1 MKPKITLLGA
11 GPGDPDLITVKG
23 MKALQNADVVMYDAL
38 ANEVLLEY
46 SPSHCK
52 HIYVGKRANDCKFT
66 QDEINA
72 MLISEAL
79 AHGHVV
85 RLKGGDPYVFGRGH
99 EELEEIKKAGI
110 EAEIIPGIS
119 SAIAAPQSVGIPV
132 TRRGL
137 SDSFWVMTG
146 HTTEGFT
153 SNELISAVKTDATV
167 IILMGLG
174 RLSTIVETYKSVY
187 KHHLPIAVIQNGT
200 LPNQKAVVS
209 TIENIEEDVKKAEI
223 KTPAIIVIGSVAAL
237 ANEEFYSENYK
248 KNLQN
253 TKNMAYSDI
262 PNPFGTEEPSQ
273 RNTQF
278 AIRNTN
284 DLFPVFLKLH
294 ELRLLIVGGGYVG
307 LEKITAVLQNSPL
320 ANITLVSPEIRPE
333 IQQLAKEYPN
343 IKLEFKCFQTKDL
356 GDKDLVIV
364 ATNDKELNKD
374 IKGWAKQVGI
384 LCNVADTPDQCDFYL
399 GSVVKK
405 GSLKLAISTNGQSPT
420 MAKRIREALEDVF
433 PDELEAVFSQ
443 LREIRKQLKGD
454 FEEKVRKLDEITR
467 VISEKGENTEGGKKT
482 IES

>member
-38 ANEVLLEY
+38 ANEVLLDY
-46 SPSHCK
+46 SPPHCK
-52 HIYVGKRANDCKFT
+52 KIYVGKRANDCAFT

-72 MLISEAL
+72 MLIAEAL

-99 EELEEIKKAGI
+99 EELEEIRKAGI

-119 SAIAAPQSVGIPV
+119 SAIAAPQAVGIPV

-167 IILMGLG
+167 VILMGLG
-174 RLSTIVETYKSVY
+174 RLSTIVETYKSVH
-187 KHHLPIAVIQNGT
+187 KHNLPIAVIQNGT
-200 LPNQKAVVS
+200 LPHQKAVVS
-209 TIENIEEDVKKAEI
+209 TIENIEEDVKNEGI

-237 ANEEFYSENYK
+237 ADAEFYSENYK
-248 KNLQN
+248 KTLENAQN
-253 TKNMAYSDI
+253 TEGPLPK
-262 PNPFGTEEPSQ
+262 FLPSK
-273 RNTQF
+273 
-278 AIRNTN
+278 N
-284 DLFPVFLKLH
+284 DLFPIFLKLH

-307 LEKITAVLQNSPL
+307 LEKLTAVLQNSPL

-333 IQQLAKEYPN
+333 IQELAKDYPN

-356 GDKDLVIV
+356 GDKDLIIV

-374 IKGWAKQVGI
+374 IKGWARQVGI
-384 LCNVADTPDQCDFYL
+384 LCNVADTPDYCDFYL

-454 FEEKVRKLDEITR
+454 FEEKVRKLDEITK
-467 VISEKGENTEGGKKT
+467 VISEKAENTEGGK
-482 IES
+482 

>member
-23 MKALQNADVVMYDAL
+23 MKALQNADVIMYDAL
-38 ANEVLLEY
+38 ANEVLLNY

-99 EELEEIKKAGI
+99 EELEEIRKAGI
-110 EAEIIPGIS
+110 EAEIIPGIT
-119 SAIAAPQSVGIPV
+119 SAIAAPQAVGIPV

-153 SNELISAVKTDATV
+153 SNELLSAVKTDATV
-167 IILMGLG
+167 VILMGLG
-174 RLSTIVETYKSVY
+174 RLSTIVETYKSVH
-187 KHHLPIAVIQNGT
+187 KHNLPIAVIQNGT
-200 LPNQKAVVS
+200 LSNQKAVVS
-209 TIENIEEDVKKAEI
+209 TIENIEEDVRKAEI

-248 KNLQN
+248 EMLKNVQN
-253 TKNMAYSDI
+253 TEGGSPKFS
-262 PNPFGTEEPSQ
+262 TSK
-273 RNTQF
+273 
-278 AIRNTN
+278 N
-284 DLFPVFLKLH
+284 DLFPIFLKLH

-333 IQQLAKEYPN
+333 IQQLTKEYPN

-433 PDELEAVFSQ
+433 PDELEDVFKK
-443 LREIRKQLKGD
+443 LREIRSQLKGD

-467 VISEKGENTEGGKKT
+467 VISEKAENTEGPV
-482 IES
+482 

>member
-1 MKPKITLLGA
+1 MTKKPKITLLGA
-11 GPGDPDLITVKG
+11 GPGDPDMMTIKG

-38 ANEVLLEY
+38 ANEVLLDY
-46 SPSHCK
+46 TPAQCK
-52 HIYVGKRANDCKFT
+52 KIYVGKRANSCAFT

-72 MLISEAL
+72 MLIKEAL
-79 AHGHVV
+79 ENGHVV

-119 SAIAAPQSVGIPV
+119 SAIAAPQAVGIPV

-174 RLSTIVETYKSVY
+174 RLSTIVETYKSVH
-187 KHHLPIAVIQNGT
+187 KHNLPIAVIQNGT

-209 TIENIEEDVKKAEI
+209 TIENIEEDVKKVEI
-223 KTPAIIVIGSVAAL
+223 KTPAVIVIGSVAAL
-237 ANEEFYSENYK
+237 AEEIFYSENYK
-248 KNLQN
+248 KTLENARN
-253 TKNMAYSDI
+253 TE
-262 PNPFGTEEPSQ
+262 GVSQ
-273 RNTQF
+273 RNTQY

-333 IQQLAKEYPN
+333 IQELAKEYPN
-343 IKLEFKCFQTKDL
+343 IKLEFKRFQTKDL

-467 VISEKGENTEGGKKT
+467 VISEKTENTEGL
-482 IES
+482 

>member
-1 MKPKITLLGA
+1 MIKKPKITLLGA

-38 ANEVLLEY
+38 ANEVLLDY
-46 SPSHCK
+46 SPPHCK

-72 MLISEAL
+72 MLIAEAL

-99 EELEEIKKAGI
+99 EELEEIRKAGI
-110 EAEIIPGIS
+110 EAEVIPGIS
-119 SAIAAPQSVGIPV
+119 SAIAAPQAVGIPV

-167 IILMGLG
+167 VILMGLG
-174 RLSTIVETYKSVY
+174 RLSTIVETYKSVH
-187 KHHLPIAVIQNGT
+187 KHNLPIAVIQNGT

-209 TIENIEEDVKKAEI
+209 TLENIEEDVKIAGI

-237 ANEEFYSENYK
+237 ANTEFYSENYK
-248 KNLQN
+248 KMLE
-253 TKNMAYSDI
+253 KGLD
-262 PNPFGTEEPSQ
+262 TEGVSPKFLPSK
-273 RNTQF
+273 
-278 AIRNTN
+278 N

-320 ANITLVSPEIRPE
+320 ANITLIAPEIRPE
-333 IQQLAKEYPN
+333 IQELAKEYPN
-343 IKLEFKCFQTKDL
+343 IKLEFKSFQTKDL

-454 FEEKVRKLDEITR
+454 FEEKVRKLDEITK
-467 VISEKGENTEGGKKT
+467 VISEKAENTEG
-482 IES
+482 SL

>member
-1 MKPKITLLGA
+1 MKPKVTLLGA
-11 GPGDPDLITVKG
+11 GPGDPDLMTIKG

-38 ANEVLLEY
+38 ANEVLLDY
-46 SPSHCK
+46 SPPHCK
-52 HIYVGKRANDCKFT
+52 KIYVGKRANDCAFT

-72 MLISEAL
+72 MLIAEAL

-99 EELEEIKKAGI
+99 EELEEIRKAGI

-119 SAIAAPQSVGIPV
+119 SAIAAPQAVGIPV

-167 IILMGLG
+167 VILMGLG
-174 RLSTIVETYKSVY
+174 RLKSIVETYKSVH

-200 LPNQKAVVS
+200 LPQQKAVVS
-209 TIENIEEDVKKAEI
+209 TIEFIEEDVKHAEI

-248 KNLQN
+248 KMLEKEQN
-253 TKNMAYSDI
+253 TEGVSPK
-262 PNPFGTEEPSQ
+262 FLPSK
-273 RNTQF
+273 
-278 AIRNTN
+278 N

-333 IQQLAKEYPN
+333 IQELAKEYTN
-343 IKLEFKCFQTKDL
+343 IKLEFKGFQTKDL

-433 PDELEAVFSQ
+433 PDELEEVFRK
-443 LREIRKQLKGD
+443 LRDIRKQLKGD

-467 VISEKGENTEGGKKT
+467 VISEKSESTEGT
-482 IES
+482 NSL

>member
-11 GPGDPDLITVKG
+11 GPGDPDLMTIKG

-38 ANEVLLEY
+38 ANEVLLDY
-46 SPSHCK
+46 SPPHCK
-52 HIYVGKRANDCKFT
+52 KIYVGKRANECAFT

-72 MLISEAL
+72 MLIAEAV

-99 EELEEIKKAGI
+99 EELLEIEKAGI

-119 SAIAAPQSVGIPV
+119 SAIAAPQAVGIPV
-132 TRRGL
+132 TRRGM

-153 SNELISAVKTDATV
+153 SDELISAVKTEATV
-167 IILMGLG
+167 VILMGLG
-174 RLSTIVETYKSVY
+174 RLKTIVETFAAVGKR
-187 KHHLPIAVIQNGT
+187 KMPIAIIQNGT

-209 TIENIEEDVKKAEI
+209 TIENIEEDVRIAGI

-237 ANEEFYSENYK
+237 ANTAFYSENYK
-248 KNLQN
+248 IFLHKEH
-253 TKNMAYSDI
+253 D
-262 PNPFGTEEPSQ
+262 TEGVSK
-273 RNTQF
+273 RNTQY

-320 ANITLVSPEIRPE
+320 ANITLIAPEIRPE
-333 IQQLAKEYPN
+333 IQDLAKEYPN
-343 IKLEFKCFQTKDL
+343 VNLEFKGFQTKDL
-356 GDKDLVIV
+356 ADKDLVIV

-433 PDELEAVFSQ
+433 PDELEDVFKK
-443 LREIRKQLKGD
+443 LRAIRQQLKGD
-454 FEEKVRKLDEITR
+454 FEEKVRRLDEITR
-467 VISEKGENTEGGKKT
+467 VISEKEENTEGGKKT
-482 IES
+482 IEP

>member
-11 GPGDPDLITVKG
+11 GPGDPDLMTIKG

-38 ANEVLLEY
+38 ANEVLLDY
-46 SPSHCK
+46 SPPHCK
-52 HIYVGKRANDCKFT
+52 HIYVGKRANDCAFT

-99 EELEEIKKAGI
+99 EELEEIRKAGI

-119 SAIAAPQSVGIPV
+119 SAIAAPQAVGIPV

-146 HTTEGFT
+146 HTSEGFT

-167 IILMGLG
+167 VILMGLG
-174 RLSTIVETYKSVY
+174 RLKSIIETYKSVH
-187 KHHLPIAVIQNGT
+187 KHTLPIAVIQNGT
-200 LPNQKAVVS
+200 LPHQKAVVS
-209 TIENIEEDVKKAEI
+209 TIEFIEEDVKNAEI

-237 ANEEFYSENYK
+237 ANEAFYSENYK
-248 KNLQN
+248 KMLKNTQN
-253 TKNMAYSDI
+253 TE
-262 PNPFGTEEPSQ
+262 GTPPKFLTSK
-273 RNTQF
+273 
-278 AIRNTN
+278 N

-333 IQQLAKEYPN
+333 IQALAKEHPN
-343 IKLEFKCFQTKDL
+343 VKLEFNRFEKKDL
-356 GDKDLVIV
+356 ANRDLIIV
-364 ATNDKELNKD
+364 ATNDKELNKN
-374 IKGWAKQVGI
+374 IKGWAKQASI
-384 LCNVADTPDQCDFYL
+384 LCNVADTPDYCDFYL

-454 FEEKVRKLDEITR
+454 FEEKVRKLDEITK
-467 VISEKGENTEGGKKT
+467 VISGKAENTEGGK
-482 IES
+482 

>member
-11 GPGDPDLITVKG
+11 GPGDPDLMTIKG

-38 ANEVLLEY
+38 ANEVLLDY
-46 SPSHCK
+46 APPHCK
-52 HIYVGKRANDCKFT
+52 KIYVGKRANTCAFT

-72 MLISEAL
+72 MLIAEAL

-99 EELEEIKKAGI
+99 EELEEIRKAGI

-119 SAIAAPQSVGIPV
+119 SAIAAPQAVGIPV

-146 HTTEGFT
+146 HTSEGFT

-167 IILMGLG
+167 VILMGLG
-174 RLSTIVETYKSVY
+174 RLRSIVETYKSVH
-187 KHHLPIAVIQNGT
+187 KHDLPIAVIQNGT
-200 LPNQKAVVS
+200 LPHQKAVIS
-209 TIENIEEDVKKAEI
+209 TIENIEEDVKNEGI

-237 ANEEFYSENYK
+237 ADEVFYSENYK
-248 KNLQN
+248 KTLENAKN
-253 TKNMAYSDI
+253 TEGPLPK
-262 PNPFGTEEPSQ
+262 FLPSK
-273 RNTQF
+273 
-278 AIRNTN
+278 N
-284 DLFPVFLKLH
+284 DLFPIFLKLH

-307 LEKITAVLQNSPL
+307 LEKLTAVLQNSPL
-320 ANITLVSPEIRPE
+320 ANITLISPEIRPE
-333 IQQLAKEYPN
+333 IQALAKEHPN
-343 IKLEFKCFQTKDL
+343 VKLEFNRFEIKDL
-356 GDKDLVIV
+356 TGRDLVIV

-374 IKGWAKQVGI
+374 IKGWAKQAGI
-384 LCNVADTPDQCDFYL
+384 LCNVADTPDYCDFYL

-433 PDELEAVFSQ
+433 PDELEDVFRK
-443 LREIRKQLKGD
+443 LRDIRKQLKGD

-467 VISEKGENTEGGKKT
+467 VISEKTENTEGPL
-482 IES
+482 

>member
-11 GPGDPDLITVKG
+11 GPGDPDLMTIKG

-38 ANEVLLEY
+38 ANEVLLDY

-52 HIYVGKRANDCKFT
+52 HIYVGKRANDCAFT

-119 SAIAAPQSVGIPV
+119 SAIAAPQAVGIPV

-146 HTTEGFT
+146 HTAEGFT

-167 IILMGLG
+167 VILMGLG
-174 RLSTIVETYKSVY
+174 RLSSIIETYKSVH
-187 KHHLPIAVIQNGT
+187 KHNLPIAVIQNGT

-237 ANEEFYSENYK
+237 ANAEFYSENYK
-248 KNLQN
+248 NFLKKEQN
-253 TKNMAYSDI
+253 TE
-262 PNPFGTEEPSQ
+262 GVSQ
-273 RNTQF
+273 RNKQY

-284 DLFPVFLKLH
+284 DLFPIFLKLH

-343 IKLEFKCFQTKDL
+343 IKLEFKGFQTKDL

-454 FEEKVRKLDEITR
+454 FEEKVRKLDEITK
-467 VISEKGENTEGGKKT
+467 VISEKAENTEGG
-482 IES
+482 INPVES

>member
-11 GPGDPDLITVKG
+11 GPGDPDLMTIKG

-38 ANEVLLEY
+38 ANEVLLNHA
-46 SPSHCK
+46 PPHCK
-52 HIYVGKRANDCKFT
+52 HIYVGKRANDCAFT

-99 EELEEIKKAGI
+99 EELAEIRKAGI
-110 EAEIIPGIS
+110 EAEIIPGVS
-119 SAIAAPQSVGIPV
+119 SAIAAPQAVGIPV

-146 HTTEGFT
+146 HTSEGFT

-167 IILMGLG
+167 VILMGLG
-174 RLSTIVETYKSVY
+174 RLSSIVETYKSVH
-187 KHHLPIAVIQNGT
+187 KHNLPIAIIQNGT
-200 LPNQKAVVS
+200 LPHQKAVVS
-209 TIENIEEDVKKAEI
+209 TIEFIEEDVKKAEI
-223 KTPAIIVIGSVAAL
+223 KTPAVIVIGSVAAL
-237 ANEEFYSENYK
+237 ANESFYSENYK
-248 KNLQN
+248 NMLKNAKN
-253 TKNMAYSDI
+253 TEGPTPK
-262 PNPFGTEEPSQ
+262 FLPSK
-273 RNTQF
+273 
-278 AIRNTN
+278 N

-333 IQQLAKEYPN
+333 IQALAKEHPN
-343 IKLEFKCFQTKDL
+343 VKLEFNRFETKDL
-356 GDKDLVIV
+356 ADRDLIIV
-364 ATNDKELNKD
+364 ATNDKELNKK
-374 IKGWAKQVGI
+374 IKGWAKQASI
-384 LCNVADTPDQCDFYL
+384 LCNVADTPDYCDFYL

-454 FEEKVRKLDEITR
+454 FEEKVRKLDEITK
-467 VISEKGENTEGGKKT
+467 VISEKAENTEGL
-482 IES
+482 

>member
-38 ANEVLLEY
+38 ANEVLLNY

-72 MLISEAL
+72 MLIEEAL

-99 EELEEIKKAGI
+99 EELEEIRKAGI

-119 SAIAAPQSVGIPV
+119 SAIAAPQAVGIPV

-167 IILMGLG
+167 VILMGLG
-174 RLSTIVETYKSVY
+174 RLSTIVETYKSVH
-187 KHHLPIAVIQNGT
+187 KHNLPIAVIQNGT

-209 TIENIEEDVKKAEI
+209 TIGNIEEDVKIAGI

-237 ANEEFYSENYK
+237 ANTEFYSENYK
-248 KNLQN
+248 KMLEKGLD
-253 TKNMAYSDI
+253 TEGVSPKFLPSKN
-262 PNPFGTEEPSQ
+262 N
-273 RNTQF
+273 
-278 AIRNTN
+278 
-284 DLFPVFLKLH
+284 LFPVFLKLH

-333 IQQLAKEYPN
+333 IQELAKEYPN
-343 IKLEFKCFQTKDL
+343 IKLEFKGFQTKDL

-467 VISEKGENTEGGKKT
+467 VISEKAENTEGGK
-482 IES
+482 

>member
-248 KNLQN
+248 NSLK
-253 TKNMAYSDI
+253 KEE
-262 PNPFGTEEPSQ
+262 TEGVSPKFLPSK
-273 RNTQF
+273 
-278 AIRNTN
+278 N

-294 ELRLLIVGGGYVG
+294 ELRLLIVGGGFVG

-467 VISEKGENTEGGKKT
+467 VISEKGGNTERPV
-482 IES
+482 

>member
-1 MKPKITLLGA
+1 MKPKVTLLGA
-11 GPGDPDLITVKG
+11 GPGDPDLMTIKG

-38 ANEVLLEY
+38 ANEALLDY
-46 SPSHCK
+46 SPPHCK
-52 HIYVGKRANDCKFT
+52 HIYVGKRANDCAFT

-72 MLISEAL
+72 MLIAEAL

-99 EELEEIKKAGI
+99 EELEEIRKAGI

-119 SAIAAPQSVGIPV
+119 SAIAAPQAVGIPV

-167 IILMGLG
+167 VILMGLG
-174 RLSTIVETYKSVY
+174 RLKSIVETYKSVH
-187 KHHLPIAVIQNGT
+187 KHNLPITVIQNGT
-200 LPNQKAVVS
+200 LPHQKAVVS
-209 TIENIEEDVKKAEI
+209 TIEFIEEDVKNAAI

-237 ANEEFYSENYK
+237 ANEAFYSENYK
-248 KNLQN
+248 DFLKKGQN
-253 TKNMAYSDI
+253 TE
-262 PNPFGTEEPSQ
+262 GPSQ
-273 RNTQF
+273 RNTQY

-284 DLFPVFLKLH
+284 DLFPIFLKLH

-333 IQQLAKEYPN
+333 IQALAKEHPN
-343 IKLEFKCFQTKDL
+343 VKLEFNRFEKQDL
-356 GDKDLVIV
+356 ADRDLIIV
-364 ATNDKELNKD
+364 ATNDKALNRE
-374 IKGWAKQVGI
+374 IKGWAKQASI
-384 LCNVADTPDQCDFYL
+384 LCNVADTPDYCDFYL

-454 FEEKVRKLDEITR
+454 FEEKVRKLDEITK
-467 VISEKGENTEGGKKT
+467 VISEKTESTEGT
-482 IES
+482 NSL

>member
-11 GPGDPDLITVKG
+11 GPGDPDLMTIKG
-23 MKALQNADVVMYDAL
+23 MKALQKADVVMYDAL
-38 ANEVLLEY
+38 ANEVLLDY
-46 SPSHCK
+46 APPHCK
-52 HIYVGKRANDCKFT
+52 KIYVGKRANECAFT

-79 AHGHVV
+79 ENGHVV

-99 EELEEIKKAGI
+99 EELEEIRKAGI

-119 SAIAAPQSVGIPV
+119 SAIAAPQAVGIPV

-153 SNELISAVKTDATV
+153 SNELISAVKTEATV
-167 IILMGLG
+167 VILMGLG
-174 RLSTIVETYKSVY
+174 RLSTIVETYKSVH
-187 KHHLPIAVIQNGT
+187 KHNLPIAVIQNGT
-200 LPNQKAVVS
+200 LPHQKAVVS

-237 ANEEFYSENYK
+237 ANRGFYSDNYK
-248 KNLQN
+248 NFLKKEQN
-253 TKNMAYSDI
+253 TEGPLPK
-262 PNPFGTEEPSQ
+262 FLPSK
-273 RNTQF
+273 
-278 AIRNTN
+278 N
-284 DLFPVFLKLH
+284 DLFPIFLKLH

-333 IQQLAKEYPN
+333 IQELAKEYPN
-343 IKLEFKCFQTKDL
+343 IKLEFKGFQTKDL

-384 LCNVADTPDQCDFYL
+384 LCNVADTPDYCDFYL

-433 PDELEAVFSQ
+433 PDELEDVFRK
-443 LREIRKQLKGD
+443 LRDIRKQLKGD
-454 FEEKVRKLDEITR
+454 FEEKVRRLDEITR
-467 VISEKGENTEGGKKT
+467 VISEKTENTEGPPL
-482 IES
+482 

>member
-38 ANEVLLEY
+38 ANEVLLNY

-52 HIYVGKRANDCKFT
+52 HIYVGKRANDCAFT

-99 EELEEIKKAGI
+99 EELEEIRKAGI
-110 EAEIIPGIS
+110 EAEVIPGIS
-119 SAIAAPQSVGIPV
+119 SAIAAPQAVGIPV

-167 IILMGLG
+167 VILMGLG
-174 RLSTIVETYKSVY
+174 RLSTIVETYKSVH
-187 KHHLPIAVIQNGT
+187 KHNLPIAVIQNGT

-209 TIENIEEDVKKAEI
+209 TIENIEEDIKKAEI

-248 KNLQN
+248 EMLKNVQN
-253 TKNMAYSDI
+253 TEGGSPKFS
-262 PNPFGTEEPSQ
+262 TSK
-273 RNTQF
+273 
-278 AIRNTN
+278 N
-284 DLFPVFLKLH
+284 DLFPIFLKLH

-343 IKLEFKCFQTKDL
+343 IKLEFKGFQTKDL

-454 FEEKVRKLDEITR
+454 FEEKVRKLDEITK
-467 VISEKGENTEGGKKT
+467 VISEKAENTEG
-482 IES
+482 SV